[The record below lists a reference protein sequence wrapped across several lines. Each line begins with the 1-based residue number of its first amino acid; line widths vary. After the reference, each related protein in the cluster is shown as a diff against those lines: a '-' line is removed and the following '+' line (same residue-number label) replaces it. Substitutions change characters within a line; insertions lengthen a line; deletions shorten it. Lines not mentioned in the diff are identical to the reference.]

1 MYCRDNIIASDMFKT
16 LLSASLQEFNPT
28 ITISAD
34 QRALCINGQPVIAKD
49 TTVFENGALLQGFG
63 EELAKKI
70 NYMFDVFEWL
80 CPEYND
86 YTEDE
91 LEYIEE
97 QIKPLGL
104 SDDVEEIG
112 RISCSLWRIS

>member
-70 NYMFDVFEWL
+70 NYMFDA
-80 CPEYND
+80 D
-86 YTEDE
+86 DE
-91 LEYIEE
+91 KSSVTKMSGFLDFAYYQMDNLNIY
-97 QIKPLGL
+97 LTFNN
-104 SDDVEEIG
+104 
-112 RISCSLWRIS
+112 